1 VSELRLE
8 TVPMPTAPI
17 GPENPLPPLFACTDL
32 HQVSDYGDA
41 DTEMRR
47 NIDYG
52 RVTSVLPYLL
62 QDGYDRERRM
72 REHRV
77 AVLENDTLRATFL
90 LGLGGRLWSLEHRPT
105 GRELL
110 HRNPVV
116 QPANLAL
123 RNAWVAGGVE
133 WNIGTIGHSALT
145 CEPLHAVRVD
155 LPDGTPAL
163 RMYEVERIREVVFQV
178 DAWLPAAS
186 PVLLVHVRIV
196 NPNDHEVPV
205 YWWSNTAAPQADG
218 VRVLAPARGAWTFTY
233 DGSVRRATVP
243 VSDGS
248 DLTYPARSTAAGDH
262 FFEIGDGDRR
272 WIAALDADGAGL
284 VQTSTDLLRGRKL
297 FQWGTGAGGDHWQEW
312 LSGPGSQYLEIQ
324 AGLARTQLEH
334 LPLAARSSLSWVEGY
349 GMLEADPA
357 AVHSEDWDRAVSAVA
372 GSLESLMP
380 RRRLDRAH
388 DRCAAWQDAEPGAV
402 LQAGSGWGA
411 LERRLRQDRGDEW
424 PLLPGTPFPEET
436 LGAAQRPWLDLLRTG
451 RMEQGSI
458 ARAPVSYQTS
468 RRWTRLLEAA
478 SGWLPLLHLGVL
490 RTAEG
495 DPAGAADAWSR
506 SLDACPTAWAHR
518 NLAALAARDG
528 DRPAALGHYQVAV
541 AMRPDLL
548 PLALEYVDL
557 LLDAG
562 DASQAVEVLE
572 DLPAASRRAGRT
584 RLAEARA
591 ALRAGDLARCGDL
604 LRTGVEV
611 PDLREGDDA
620 LHDLWWDF
628 RAALAAAERGRPVDP
643 ALRAEVAETVEVPRR
658 YDFRMR
664 P

>member
-1 VSELRLE
+1 
-8 TVPMPTAPI
+8 
-17 GPENPLPPLFACTDL
+17 
-32 HQVSDYGDA
+32 
-41 DTEMRR
+41 
-47 NIDYG
+47 
-52 RVTSVLPYLL
+52 
-62 QDGYDRERRM
+62 
-72 REHRV
+72 
-77 AVLENDTLRATFL
+77 
-90 LGLGGRLWSLEHRPT
+90 
-105 GRELL
+105 
-110 HRNPVV
+110 
-116 QPANLAL
+116 
-123 RNAWVAGGVE
+123 
-133 WNIGTIGHSALT
+133 
-145 CEPLHAVRVD
+145 
-155 LPDGTPAL
+155 
-163 RMYEVERIREVVFQV
+163 
-178 DAWLPAAS
+178 
-186 PVLLVHVRIV
+186 
-196 NPNDHEVPV
+196 
-205 YWWSNTAAPQADG
+205 
-218 VRVLAPARGAWTFTY
+218 
-233 DGSVRRATVP
+233 

-424 PLLPGTPFPEET
+424 PLLPGTPFPDET

-584 RLAEARA
+584 RLAEARV